1 MNIKEIKI
9 LRVGSLGERTDS
21 EAQGNIYTMI
31 ISPEIETVK
40 RMERAIAKLDSMTAE
55 LRRGCENDSR
65 LKTVLFEMHRE
76 ADEAYMKSLLSNGER
91 TEELHT
97 RRATLE
103 ELICRAA
110 LEGAEDG
117 RRKHE

>member
-1 MNIKEIKI
+1 MNIIKI
-9 LRVGSLGERTDS
+9 LRSGSLGELTQPS

-40 RMERAIAKLDSMTAE
+40 RMERAIADLDSMTAE
-55 LRRGCENDSR
+55 LRRGCMNDSR
-65 LKTVLFEMHRE
+65 LKTVLFEMYRE
-76 ADEAYMKSLLSNGER
+76 TDEAFMKNLLNNGPH

-103 ELICRAA
+103 ELICRAV
-110 LEGAEDG
+110 LEDAEDG

>member
-1 MNIKEIKI
+1 MNIIKI
-9 LRVGSLGERTDS
+9 LRSGSLRELTDS
-21 EAQGNIYTMI
+21 EAQGNIHTMI

-40 RMERAIAKLDSMTAE
+40 RMERAIADLDSMTAE

-65 LKTVLFEMHRE
+65 LKTVLFEMHKE
-76 ADEAYMKSLLSNGER
+76 ADKAYMESLLNNGPH

-110 LEGAEDG
+110 LPAE
-117 RRKHE
+117 K